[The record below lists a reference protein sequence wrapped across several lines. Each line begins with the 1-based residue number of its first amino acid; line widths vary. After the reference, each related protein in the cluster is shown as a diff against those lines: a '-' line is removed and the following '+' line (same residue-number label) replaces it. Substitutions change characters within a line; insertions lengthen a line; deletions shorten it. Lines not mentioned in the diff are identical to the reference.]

1 MNIVINS
8 DNIQEFA
15 DWIKPRA
22 DVHINDIA
30 NSSYI
35 GFVENNKIIGA
46 VLFTNYDGNNI
57 YIHVAFDTPKCVN
70 KKTIKLMFDYIYNQ
84 IKCKRATA
92 QCDDTNA
99 RIKKLVEGV
108 GFIREGTMRNM
119 AGKNNLAVYGMLRE
133 ECKWV

>member
-1 MNIVINS
+1 MCIR
-8 DNIQEFA
+8 D
-15 DWIKPRA
+15 R
-22 DVHINDIA
+22 
-30 NSSYI
+30 
-35 GFVENNKIIGA
+35 
-46 VLFTNYDGNNI
+46 
-57 YIHVAFDTPKCVN
+57 
-70 KKTIKLMFDYIYNQ
+70 
-84 IKCKRATA
+84 CKRATA